1 MEALNKNRRIAD
13 TFRVLSVET
22 RVRIIRLLAAHG
34 PLCVGALAE
43 ELQVSSGA
51 VSQHL
56 RVMRD
61 NGLVEDERR
70 GYYIHY
76 FLRSD
81 LRPQLEQLVKDLFMP
96 DKKVAGAVE
105 CEHEGKSSCPYKAK
119 STPPSVSD
127 NSG

>member
-1 MEALNKNRRIAD
+1 MDNPKHNRQIAD

-22 RVRIIRLLAAHG
+22 RVHIVRLLATHG
-34 PLCVGALAE
+34 ALCVGALAE

-56 RVMRD
+56 RIMRD

-76 FLRSD
+76 YLASGLKEELR
-81 LRPQLEQLVKDLFMP
+81 QHVEDLFA
-96 DKKVAGAVE
+96 AGENGGTISE
-105 CEHEGKSSCPYKAK
+105 CKHKGDSSCHE
-119 STPPSVSD
+119 
-127 NSG
+127 